1 MIWTENA
8 PDIARFVVS
17 ISDTIKSNQIKLAKL
32 SCLTSV
38 KEYGIARENKNFLFE
53 RNVTDRYSN
62 ET

>member
-8 PDIARFVVS
+8 QDIAGFVVS
-17 ISDTIKSNQIKLAKL
+17 ISDTIKSNKIKLAKF

-38 KEYGIARENKNFLFE
+38 KECGIARENKNFLFE